1 MDSDPL
7 PGAPR
12 PLCVRCYPTPSGYV
26 VEHDSIP
33 LVFPTL
39 AAAMAYTYATC
50 FTVTPLAG

>member
-7 PGAPR
+7 SGAPS